1 MSDND
6 TPKCQYCGCENL
18 NSLAQCATTGLY
30 FCNGKGDTLQSHLV
44 HHLRS
49 LHFDRIILPQ
59 TNPFHNIP
67 LKCFVCGSE
76 NVFRLGFLRTKN
88 NDSIYISCRSPCQFH
103 ESLVSRG
110 VDNNTFAPLV
120 SNGMILPDVIQ
131 PPAPDQYTKI
141 SMAKAIQISD
151 AIKRQLKG
159 ATGDADT
166 IGGLR
171 RAKNVYR
178 DANEFCKIMNA
189 FVDNERAENEASE
202 RAQRFSGIM
211 PSWISPTLCTIKAP
225 PALYRTLSLGSAVKF
240 SQNINSEEVIET
252 AKVVKR
258 NKNMTLDCKFDAPS
272 QFEQTKLP
280 CTVFVVLNSLIY
292 ERQKAALDAFN
303 AEKKPMD
310 NFIVNCIL
318 GKTDHFNERNRI
330 RDANPVVAE
339 LPPKYF
345 KKLNPSQEL
354 AIKKALSQHFT
365 LLQGPPGTGK
375 TTTIAALALSFVRAG
390 VSPVLVCAQSNVA
403 TDFATLRVAQTGV
416 AVTRVLSSTR
426 EEVAGDINQ
435 YTTKELAKARFG
447 EEWEK
452 VAHLKDDE
460 SRKAVTKMEIE
471 VVRSSDVV
479 CTTCMS
485 AGGARLTGGIK
496 FAAVIFDE
504 SGQCLDPDLLI
515 PLVHGCKQCVLVGD
529 HKQLG
534 PVVVSRK
541 AQRAR
546 YDLPLMQRLI
556 INGIHPHVLRT
567 QYRMHPAL
575 SAFPSEAFYQG
586 MLQDGVTAE
595 HRTWP
600 TKFIDWPNPQLPLI
614 FWNINSQE
622 EFYESGLSYVNRHE
636 VGVVALI
643 LEAMYKAG
651 VKASDVGVITPYAGQ
666 QVYLIETLPKICA
679 NIDDKSFF
687 DDVEIASVDAFQGR
701 EKNFI
706 ILSNV
711 RANDQ
716 HDLGFV
722 KDLHR
727 LCVSLTRARYG
738 LIVLG
743 CASTFAENPTWCRY
757 IKHCQERGVFVEG
770 SFNNFTPSSFTPLID
785 LDKNDE
791 LDDNDQQSDNE
802 EGVY

>member
-1 MSDND
+1 MSE
-6 TPKCQYCGCENL
+6 TPKCQYCGCEVENCL
-18 NSLAQCATTGLY
+18 GRCATTGLY
-30 FCNGKGDTLQSHLV
+30 FCNGKGDTLQSHLI

-49 LHFDRIILPQ
+49 LHFDKIILPES
-59 TNPFHNIP
+59 NPFHQVP
-67 LKCFVCGSE
+67 LKCYVCGSE
-76 NVFRLGFLRTKN
+76 NIFRLGFLRTKN
-88 NDSIYISCRSPCQFH
+88 NTNIYIACRSPCQFH

-110 VDNNTFAPLV
+110 VDNTTFSPLV
-120 SNGMILPDVIQ
+120 SNGMILPDVIP

-151 AIKRQLKG
+151 AIRRQLKG
-159 ATGDADT
+159 EAADSDT
-166 IGGLR
+166 VGGLR
-171 RAKNVYR
+171 RAKNVY
-178 DANEFCKIMNA
+178 DSPGQFCKIMNA
-189 FVDNERAENEASE
+189 FVENERSENEALE
-202 RAQRFSGIM
+202 KAQRFSGLC
-211 PSWISPTLCTIKAP
+211 PTWDSPTLCRIKAP
-225 PALYRTLSLGSAVKF
+225 PALYRNLSLGSAVKF
-240 SQNINSEEVIET
+240 SQYINGEEVTEI

-258 NKNMTLDCKFDAPS
+258 NKNMTLECKFDAPS
-272 QFEQTKLP
+272 QFAENQQP
-280 CTVFVVLNSLIY
+280 CTVFVVFNSLIY
-292 ERQKAALDAFN
+292 ERQKAALAAFSG
-303 AEKKPMD
+303 EKKPMD
-310 NFIVNCIL
+310 GFIINCIL
-318 GKTDHFNERNRI
+318 GKTDRFNEKNKINGRV
-330 RDANPVVAE
+330 AKVAE
-339 LPPKYF
+339 LPTKYF
-345 KKLNPSQEL
+345 KKLNPSQET
-354 AIKKALSQHFT
+354 AIKRALTQRFT

-375 TTTIAALALSFVRAG
+375 TTTIAALALSFVKAG
-390 VSPVLVCAQSNVA
+390 ISPVLVCAQSNVA

-416 AVTRVLSSTR
+416 SVTRVLSSTR

-435 YTTKELAKARFG
+435 YTTKELAKAKFG

-485 AGGARLTGGIK
+485 AGGARLTGRIK
-496 FAAVIFDE
+496 FEAVIFDE

-541 AQRAR
+541 AERAR

-556 INGIHPHVLRT
+556 INGIHPIVLRT

-586 MLQDGVTAE
+586 MLLDGVTAE

-600 TKFIDWPNPQLPLI
+600 NKFINWPNPDLPLL

-636 VGVVALI
+636 VGVVAVI

-651 VKASDVGVITPYAGQ
+651 IKSTDVGVITPYAGQ
-666 QVYLIETLPKICA
+666 QAYLIETLPEICA

-687 DDVEIASVDAFQGR
+687 DEIEIASVDAFQGR

-722 KDLHR
+722 KDLRR

-743 CASTFAENPTWCRY
+743 CANTFAENPTWCKY

-785 LDKNDE
+785 LDRGDALE
-791 LDDNDQQSDNE
+791 DNE
-802 EGVY
+802 QDSDSDAGVY